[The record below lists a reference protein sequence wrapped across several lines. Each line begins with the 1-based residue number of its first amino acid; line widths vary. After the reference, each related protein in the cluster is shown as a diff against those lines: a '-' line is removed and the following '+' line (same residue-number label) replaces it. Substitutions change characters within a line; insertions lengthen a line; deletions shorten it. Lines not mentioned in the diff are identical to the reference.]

1 MFAQQLHSAKDRLKV
16 SYKGWLGWV
25 CFGLGG
31 MKRINYSLLE
41 KIKDGLG

>member
-25 CFGLGG
+25 CFWVGRNEENKLQFIG
-31 MKRINYSLLE
+31 